1 MWGNMIKLEQQV
13 EDILKHFGN
22 YPSVIHDGEQ
32 RDEATFILYSSE
44 LNIQKLL
51 SFSQKI
57 KDTLTLIDVWQNSYH
72 CIALLKSGC
81 TIDKLIQ
88 LAHSFQLDI
97 AKVAPQ
103 PQLEQS
109 GLLVMDM
116 DSTAI
121 EMECIDEIAKLA
133 GTGKLVSE
141 ITERAMQGELDFSES
156 LRHRVGT
163 LKDSP
168 ESILQQVREQL
179 PLMPGLKELI
189 KGLKK
194 YGWKTAI
201 ASGGFTYFA
210 DHLKELLQ
218 LDAAVSNQFD
228 IVDGYLTGK
237 VLGDI
242 VDANYKAK
250 TLTNLAHK
258 FNIPVENSVAVGDG
272 ANDLAMMSVAG
283 LGIAYHAK
291 PKVQQQAQ
299 VVVNFSDLTALLTIL
314 EANSRYSKLK

>member
-1 MWGNMIKLEQQV
+1 MSQTKVITLQQTWPQLP
-13 EDILKHFGN
+13 ISFN
-22 YPSVIHDGEQ
+22 TAISI
-32 RDEATFILYSSE
+32 EAQPFILYSE
-44 LNIQKLL
+44 
-51 SFSQKI
+51 
-57 KDTLTLIDVWQNSYH
+57 DLT
-72 CIALLKSGC
+72 AEK
-81 TIDKLIQ
+81 IQ
-88 LAHSFQLDI
+88 LFADRLALPLSMLDFWQTEELVIGMFKSNAAEQLLRETAHELAVDYAPI
-97 AKVAPQ
+97 AAMPNLNS
-103 PQLEQS
+103 P

-250 TLTNLAHK
+250 TLINLAHK

>member
-1 MWGNMIKLEQQV
+1 MSQTKVITLQQTWPQLP
-13 EDILKHFGN
+13 ISFN
-22 YPSVIHDGEQ
+22 TAISI
-32 RDEATFILYSSE
+32 EAQPFILYSE
-44 LNIQKLL
+44 
-51 SFSQKI
+51 
-57 KDTLTLIDVWQNSYH
+57 DLT
-72 CIALLKSGC
+72 AEK
-81 TIDKLIQ
+81 IQ
-88 LAHSFQLDI
+88 LFADRLALPLSMLDFWQTEELVIGMFKSNAAEQLLRETAHELAVDYAPI
-97 AKVAPQ
+97 AAMPNLNS
-103 PQLEQS
+103 P

>member
-1 MWGNMIKLEQQV
+1 MDYINMSQTKVITLQQTWPQLP
-13 EDILKHFGN
+13 ISFN
-22 YPSVIHDGEQ
+22 TAISI
-32 RDEATFILYSSE
+32 EAQPFILYSE
-44 LNIQKLL
+44 
-51 SFSQKI
+51 
-57 KDTLTLIDVWQNSYH
+57 DLT
-72 CIALLKSGC
+72 AEK
-81 TIDKLIQ
+81 IQ
-88 LAHSFQLDI
+88 LFADRLALPLSMLDFWQTEELVIGMFKSNAAEQLLRETAHELAVDYAPI
-97 AKVAPQ
+97 AAMPNLNS
-103 PQLEQS
+103 P

-163 LKDSP
+163 LKDAP

-250 TLTNLAHK
+250 TLINLAHK